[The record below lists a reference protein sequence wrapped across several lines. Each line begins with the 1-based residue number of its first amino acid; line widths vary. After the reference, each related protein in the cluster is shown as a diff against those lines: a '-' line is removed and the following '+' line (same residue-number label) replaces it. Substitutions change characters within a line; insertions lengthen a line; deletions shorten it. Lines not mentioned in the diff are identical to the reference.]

1 MNTKWKRRAFR
12 LVVAG
17 SLLVSGIANAADKV
31 ELKLWMTGVGLEK
44 YMKES
49 VIPVF
54 EKENPGITVEATNL
68 SWSSYSQKILTGV
81 AADDGPDVFSFYSV
95 DVAPW
100 ASRGVLGVLDGKVDA
115 NLFIPS
121 ALANGKWD
129 AKIYALP
136 IGLRMRP
143 LYYRADF
150 LKAAGFNKPPATW
163 EELRSY
169 ANALVKKDAGGN
181 LERVGFW
188 VPTNHPYKTVQVWLT
203 FLWNAGGEVFTA
215 DGKKAAFNSPAG
227 VEATQFLA
235 DMIRGDK
242 VDVPGAIKIDN
253 VDFAKGRVAMLVSN
267 IATRDLLKNFP
278 QLKPEVGIAMVPG
291 KKAQYIE
298 FSGDMVGVA
307 KSSKHPAEA
316 LKLLNFIAA
325 RPDIALKYYEIDQ
338 NMPSLKS
345 LVDSSFVKADPWIG
359 TYLKFVD
366 KARPLPVHPRWTE
379 VAAVLTQA
387 LDAAF
392 VEGRPAKAA
401 LDQAAATV
409 NEILA
414 RP

>member
-1 MNTKWKRRAFR
+1 MTIKWKRLA
-12 LVVAG
+12 LGAIAATA
-17 SLLVSGIANAADKV
+17 LLVGAVAQAAEKV

-44 YMKES
+44 YMKDS
-49 VIPVF
+49 VVPAF
-54 EKENPGITVEATNL
+54 EKENPGITVDATNL
-68 SWSSYSQKILTGV
+68 SWSSYQQKILTGI
-81 AADDGPDVFSFYSV
+81 AANDGPDVFSFYSV

-100 ASRGVLGVLDGKVDA
+100 AARGVLGTLDGKVNT

-121 ALANGKWD
+121 AIANGQWD
-129 AKIYALP
+129 GKTYALP

-150 LKAAGFNKPPATW
+150 LRAAGLNRPPATW
-163 EELRSY
+163 DELRAY
-169 ANALVKKDAGGN
+169 ANKLVKKDAAGN
-181 LERVGFW
+181 VERVGFW
-188 VPTNHPYKTVQVWLT
+188 VPTNHPYKTVQMWLA
-203 FLWNAGGEVFTA
+203 FLWNAGGEVISA
-215 DGKKAAFNSPAG
+215 DGKKAIFNSPEG

-235 DMIRGDK
+235 DLIRADK

-253 VDFAKGRVAMLVSN
+253 VDFAQGKVAMLVSN
-267 IATRDLLKNFP
+267 IVTRDLLKNFP

-298 FSGDMVGVA
+298 FSGDMIGVA
-307 KSSKHPAEA
+307 KGSKHPAEA
-316 LKLLNFIAA
+316 IKLINFIAA
-325 RPDIALKYYEIDQ
+325 RPEIALKYYEIDQ

-345 LVDSSFVKADPWIG
+345 LVDSNFVKSDPWIA
-359 TYLKFVD
+359 TYFKFVD

-379 VAAVLTQA
+379 VASVLTKA
-387 LDAAF
+387 LDS
-392 VEGRPAKAA
+392 VYIEGQSAKTA